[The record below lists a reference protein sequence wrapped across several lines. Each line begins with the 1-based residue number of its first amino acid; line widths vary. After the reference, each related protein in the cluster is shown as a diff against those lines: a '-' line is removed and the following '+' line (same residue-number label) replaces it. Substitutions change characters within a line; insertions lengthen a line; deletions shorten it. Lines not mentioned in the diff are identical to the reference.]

1 MTYPWRGHTT
11 SELPPSFTTKSTPRL
26 SRKNTMEV
34 VREES
39 DDESPGADN
48 KERREER
55 RSLVERGRRERKITR
70 PILFAAHNNQL
81 SVTAEPV
88 RLVSSQRRHSETVL
102 LKDALEKDTKC
113 RVI

>member
-1 MTYPWRGHTT
+1 M
-11 SELPPSFTTKSTPRL
+11 PPSFTTKSTPRL

-39 DDESPGADN
+39 DDESPGADIR
-48 KERREER
+48 ERREER

-70 PILFAAHNNQL
+70 PVLLAAAHHNNQS
-81 SVTAEPV
+81 SVTTEAV
-88 RLVSSQRRHSETVL
+88 RLVASQRRNSENVL
-102 LKDALEKDTKC
+102 LKDAMEDKEAKC